1 MRLFMSKESTEAS
14 YADRRR
20 LAIEEAAYL
29 VLAEKGYKGA
39 SMLEIARR
47 AGASNETL
55 YKWYGNKQG
64 LFKSLVE
71 DNANRITSMI
81 DTVQSDAMHET
92 GLDVLI
98 PVGERLLSVLTSERA
113 IALNRAAAGDV
124 HDTSTLGRALSQ
136 NGRETVLPL
145 ITRLIEQTAANGSL
159 DPDNAS
165 DIAETWLSLLVGD
178 LQVRIVTGQMQA
190 PSEND
195 IRRRARKAVGQ
206 LTAMLSN

>member
-1 MRLFMSKESTEAS
+1 MSKESTEAS

-71 DNANRITSMI
+71 DNAGRITSMI
-81 DTVQSDAMHET
+81 DAALNEARSDADM
-92 GLDVLI
+92 DVLI

-124 HDTSTLGRALSQ
+124 HDTSTLGKALSA
-136 NGRETVLPL
+136 NGRETVLPF
-145 ITRLIEQTAANGSL
+145 IARLFEQAVVSEAL
-159 DPDNAS
+159 DSDNAS
-165 DIAETWLSLLVGD
+165 DIAETWLALLVGD
-178 LQVRIVTGQMQA
+178 LQIRVVTGQTRA
-190 PSEND
+190 PSE
-195 IRRRARKAVGQ
+195 IEIKRRARKAVAQ
-206 LTAMLSN
+206 LKALYLAQH

>member
-1 MRLFMSKESTEAS
+1 MSEETKAAS

-20 LAIEEAAYL
+20 LAIEEGAYL

-71 DNANRITSMI
+71 GNATRITTMI
-81 DTVQSDAMHET
+81 EAVLGDAPDHS
-92 GLDVLI
+92 GLDVLF
-98 PVGERLLSVLTSERA
+98 PVGERLLSVLTSESA

-124 HDTSTLGRALSQ
+124 HDTSTLGKALSE
-136 NGRETVLPL
+136 NGRETVLPV
-145 ITRLIEQTAANGSL
+145 IARLIQQAAANETLS
-159 DPDNAS
+159 PDDAS
-165 DIAETWLSLLVGD
+165 DMAETWLSLLIGD
-178 LQVRIVTGQMQA
+178 LQVRLVTGQTQA
-190 PSEND
+190 PAEKD
-195 IRRRARKAVGQ
+195 IESRARKAVAH
-206 LTAMLSN
+206 LKAIFVS